1 MEIIDMD
8 FNFYTF
14 ASTDID
20 MMLGVATCVLAF
32 LVVKVSNCI
41 IYSGSGSDS
50 GSDSDSDSGSNSDSG
65 FEIVNKKI
73 KMTTTFEKQ
82 QERDLEYENNNI
94 GFDCQCPEEDGG

>member
-8 FNFYTF
+8 FNVYTF

-50 GSDSDSDSGSNSDSG
+50 GSDSDSDSGSNSDSDSDSG
-65 FEIVNKKI
+65 SDSDSDS
-73 KMTTTFEKQ
+73 EKDW
-82 QERDLEYENNNI
+82 RMI
-94 GFDCQCPEEDGG
+94 H

>member
-50 GSDSDSDSGSNSDSG
+50 GSDSDSDSGSNSDSDSDSG
-65 FEIVNKKI
+65 SDSDSDS
-73 KMTTTFEKQ
+73 EKDW
-82 QERDLEYENNNI
+82 RMI
-94 GFDCQCPEEDGG
+94 H